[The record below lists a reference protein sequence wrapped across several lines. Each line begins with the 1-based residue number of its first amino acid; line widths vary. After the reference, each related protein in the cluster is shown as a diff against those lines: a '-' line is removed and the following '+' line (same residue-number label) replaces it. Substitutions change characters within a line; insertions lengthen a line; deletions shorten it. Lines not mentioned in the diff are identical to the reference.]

1 MNGMKRFYV
10 LNFMFLPFFAAVFF
24 VFTAWNVH
32 AQLNKPEEP
41 SSPRQATIIKKLA
54 PKEALELI
62 QKNSKNP
69 GFVILDV
76 RTPEEFESGHIERAI
91 NINYHTDTFVE
102 DLNKLDKNK
111 TYLVYCR
118 TGRRSGDTVDIMTKQ
133 GFKELYRTDGD
144 IVKWKSEGLPLVK
157 GAK

>member
-1 MNGMKRFYV
+1 MSGTKRCYV
-10 LNFMFLPFFAAVFF
+10 LNLMLLPFFVAVIF
-24 VFTAWNVH
+24 VFTAWNAH
-32 AQLNKPEEP
+32 AQLTKPEEL
-41 SSPRQATIIKKLA
+41 SSQKQTTIIKKLA

-76 RTPEEFESGHIERAI
+76 RTPEEFESGHIEGAI
-91 NINYHTDTFVE
+91 NINYHTDTFIE

-111 TYLVYCR
+111 SYLVYCR
-118 TGRRSGDTVDIMTKQ
+118 TGRRSGDTVGIMTKQ

-144 IVKWKSEGLPLVK
+144 IVKWKSEGLPVVK
-157 GAK
+157 GLK